1 MQMQYT
7 EAAISILFLWLFL
20 RLGLIPTVVLV
31 VAVAV
36 MILVPEEE
44 ENQLPQPPIHTE
56 VLPMV
61 DLDSHHNTE
70 VGRLALVVVVVV
82 PRLALVLVV
91 VVPRLA
97 LVLVDTH
104 TDPADLHMHEE
115 EDMVD
120 GDGIVAVAGILPPVD
135 SLRHRHHPN
144 ILEVAAEADNG
155 T

>member
-1 MQMQYT
+1 
-7 EAAISILFLWLFL
+7 
-20 RLGLIPTVVLV
+20 
-31 VAVAV
+31 

-44 ENQLPQPPIHTE
+44 EKQLPEPPIHTE

-61 DLDSHHNTE
+61 DLDSHHTE
-70 VGRLALVVVVVV
+70 VGRLALVV
-82 PRLALVLVV
+82 VV

-115 EDMVD
+115 EEDTVV
-120 GDGIVAVAGILPPVD
+120 GIVAVADILPSVED
-135 SLRHRHHPN
+135 SHRHHPN
-144 ILEVAAEADNG
+144 ILEVAAEADND

>member
-1 MQMQYT
+1 
-7 EAAISILFLWLFL
+7 
-20 RLGLIPTVVLV
+20 
-31 VAVAV
+31 

-44 ENQLPQPPIHTE
+44 EKQLPEPPIHTE

-61 DLDSHHNTE
+61 DLDSHHTE

-115 EDMVD
+115 EEDTVD
-120 GDGIVAVAGILPPVD
+120 GMAVTGILPLVD
-135 SLRHRHHPN
+135 SHHHRHRHPN
-144 ILEVAAEADNG
+144 ILEVVEEADNG

>member
-1 MQMQYT
+1 
-7 EAAISILFLWLFL
+7 
-20 RLGLIPTVVLV
+20 
-31 VAVAV
+31 

-44 ENQLPQPPIHTE
+44 EKQLLPELPEPSIHTE

-61 DLDSHHNTE
+61 DLDSHHTE
-70 VGRLALVVVVVV
+70 VGRLALLVVVVV
-82 PRLALVLVV
+82 PC
-91 VVPRLA
+91 LA

-135 SLRHRHHPN
+135 SLRHRRHHPN

>member
-1 MQMQYT
+1 
-7 EAAISILFLWLFL
+7 
-20 RLGLIPTVVLV
+20 
-31 VAVAV
+31 
-36 MILVPEEE
+36 
-44 ENQLPQPPIHTE
+44 
-56 VLPMV
+56 MV

-115 EDMVD
+115 EEDTV
-120 GDGIVAVAGILPPVD
+120 DGIVAVADILPPVED
-135 SLRHRHHPN
+135 SHLHHPN
-144 ILEVAAEADNG
+144 ILEVAAEADND